1 MIVKLFKSAPIPVIV
16 LLGLLMAGM
25 LAPLLSGEKPVCVHT
40 NDKKEERQTKEPIFC
55 FYPLI
60 PYGPQMIDSGFKKAV
75 PPLTLKE
82 GHTTKYTHWLGTD
95 KYGRDV
101 LSGII
106 HGSRTALLIGF
117 ISVLLAFLIG
127 VPLGMVSAY
136 FGDSGIRAGWVNIL
150 MFVITFPVA
159 LFYIITESRQ
169 SHPDFLLTGLIILL
183 LVSLNVMASKIKS
196 KKWRIPLDML
206 LIHIIAVR
214 KSFPGIFLLLVL
226 ASLISKPSVWSV
238 IGIIAVLGWVDF
250 ARLARAETLA
260 IKEENYI
267 ANVTMIG
274 LGAWR
279 ILWRHIFPNI
289 WSTLLVAT
297 CFSIGGA
304 ILLEATLSFLGVG
317 LPVEQVTWGKMLA
330 DGRDMRAWW
339 LVVFPGLCIFAIIW
353 SLHGIADTLQDKQN
367 GVFRT

>member
-16 LLGLLMAGM
+16 LLVFIISGV
-25 LAPLLSGEKPVCVHT
+25 LAPLLSGEKPLCART
-40 NDKKEERQTKEPIFC
+40 NDKKEERQTKEPIFY
-55 FYPLI
+55 FYPLV
-60 PYGPQMIDSGFKKAV
+60 PYGPQMIDSSFKKAV

-82 GHTTKYTHWLGTD
+82 GNSKRYTHWLGTD

-101 LSGII
+101 LAGII
-106 HGSRTALLIGF
+106 HGSRTAIMIGF
-117 ISVLLAFLIG
+117 VSVLLAFLIG
-127 VPLGMVSAY
+127 VPLGMASGY
-136 FGDSGIRAGWVNIL
+136 FGDSGIRAGWVSIL
-150 MFVITFPVA
+150 TFVITFPVA

-169 SHPDFLLTGLIILL
+169 SHPDFLITGLIMLM
-183 LVSLNVMASKIKS
+183 LVGLNVMASKIRS
-196 KKWRIPLDML
+196 KKWHIPLDML
-206 LIHIIAVR
+206 LIHIIALR

-226 ASLISKPSVWSV
+226 ASLILKPSVWNV
-238 IGIIAVLGWVDF
+238 IGIIAVLGWADF

-260 IKEENYI
+260 VKEENYI

-279 ILWRHIFPNI
+279 IGWRHIFPNI

-330 DGRDMRAWW
+330 DGRDMKAWW
-339 LVVFPGLCIFAIIW
+339 LVVSPGLCIFAIIW
-353 SLHGIADTLQDKQN
+353 SLHGIADVLQDKQK
-367 GVFRT
+367 GIFRT

>member
-1 MIVKLFKSAPIPVIV
+1 MMKLFKSAPIPVIF
-16 LLGLLMAGM
+16 LLLFLITGV
-25 LAPLLSGEKPVCVHT
+25 LAPLLSGEKSVCLLT
-40 NDKKEERQTKEPIFC
+40 YDKKEGQQAKEPTFC
-55 FYPLI
+55 FNPLI

-75 PPLTLKE
+75 PPMTLKE
-82 GHTTKYTHWLGTD
+82 RLTTKYTHWLGTD

-101 LSGII
+101 LAGII

-117 ISVLLAFLIG
+117 VSVLLAFFIG
-127 VPLGMVSAY
+127 VPLGMASAY
-136 FGDSGIRAGWVNIL
+136 FGDSGIKAGWVSL
-150 MFVITFPVA
+150 LTFVVTLPVA

-169 SHPDFLLTGLIILL
+169 SHPDFLLTGLVILML
-183 LVSLNVMASKIKS
+183 FALNLMASRISS
-196 KKWRIPLDML
+196 KKWHVPLDML

-226 ASLISKPSVWSV
+226 ASLISKPSVWNV
-238 IGIIAVLGWVDF
+238 IGIIAVLGWADF
-250 ARLARAETLA
+250 ARMARAETLA
-260 IKEENYI
+260 VKEENYI
-267 ANVTMIG
+267 ANVKMIG

-279 ILWRHIFPNI
+279 IVWRHIFPNI

-330 DGRDMRAWW
+330 DGRDMRSWW
-339 LVVFPGLCIFAIIW
+339 LVVFPGFCIFAIIW
-353 SLHGIADTLQDKQN
+353 SLHGIADVLQDKQK
-367 GVFRT
+367 GIFKT